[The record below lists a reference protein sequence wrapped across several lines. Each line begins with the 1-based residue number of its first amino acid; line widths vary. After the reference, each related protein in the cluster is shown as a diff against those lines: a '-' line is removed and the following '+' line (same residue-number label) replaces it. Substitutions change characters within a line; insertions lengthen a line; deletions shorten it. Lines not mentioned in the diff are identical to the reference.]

1 MVSVDEKLAK
11 EGFSGSD
18 WVLNAGSELDSLSE
32 SEQAVAASQM
42 SIVSRVEP
50 SHKKRLVELL
60 KSQVAFTSVFFEIKQ
75 HASLISYLKGIL
87 LDRVVGFFTVYLVSF
102 LPQIYCPPPLPS
114 HSPTPTPVQMMVTLE

>member
-1 MVSVDEKLAK
+1 MVSVDEMLAK
-11 EGFSGSD
+11 EGFLGSD

-60 KSQVAFTSVFFEIKQ
+60 KSQVAFTSTSSKSKSSCQLTFWK
-75 HASLISYLKGIL
+75 
-87 LDRVVGFFTVYLVSF
+87 
-102 LPQIYCPPPLPS
+102 
-114 HSPTPTPVQMMVTLE
+114 

>member
-60 KSQVAFTSVFFEIKQ
+60 KSQVTFTSTSSCPSP
-75 HASLISYLKGIL
+75 HAS
-87 LDRVVGFFTVYLVSF
+87 
-102 LPQIYCPPPLPS
+102 
-114 HSPTPTPVQMMVTLE
+114 